1 MMVDF
6 FLLFPLSSL
15 TCLCLIYT
23 CRNQPISFAR
33 HRPRTMPFPTLQSL
47 RKAIDKA
54 EAAIIKGIVDG
65 TVLTVMVDIADDVVS
80 NISRC

>member
-6 FLLFPLSSL
+6 PSLFSPVSVS
-15 TCLCLIYT
+15 YT
-23 CRNQPISFAR
+23 LAETTHSFAR
-33 HRPRTMPFPTLQSL
+33 HRPRTMSFPTLQSL

-65 TVLTVMVDIADDVVS
+65 TVLTVMIDIADDVVS

>member
-1 MMVDF
+1 
-6 FLLFPLSSL
+6 
-15 TCLCLIYT
+15 
-23 CRNQPISFAR
+23 
-33 HRPRTMPFPTLQSL
+33 MPFPTLQSL
-47 RKAIDKA
+47 RKAIDMA